1 MRQKAICHNSTDI
14 LETATPPSD
23 EHSCLVQD
31 SHPKHPHRLRRSR
44 LRASL
49 QLFNGHEMRLST
61 AALALL
67 ITTPVAAES
76 VQFPIT
82 IPQECFE
89 LAQREGVPTVI
100 ENKMQATKAKLKLA
114 QMKNSDH
121 LVRECR
127 AAVHRA
133 QQVAAAQAG
142 TPVRSQGA
150 QAGGQPG
157 FHGGFEAGARAAE
170 ARSQNN

>member
-1 MRQKAICHNSTDI
+1 
-14 LETATPPSD
+14 
-23 EHSCLVQD
+23 
-31 SHPKHPHRLRRSR
+31 
-44 LRASL
+44 
-49 QLFNGHEMRLST
+49 MRLST

-100 ENKMQATKAKLKLA
+100 ENKMQATRAKLKLA
-114 QMKNSDH
+114 QMRNSDH

-133 QQVAAAQAG
+133 QQAAAQAG
-142 TPVRSQGA
+142 TQAKSQI
-150 QAGGQPG
+150 GGQ
-157 FHGGFEAGARAAE
+157 GGFEAGVQASE
-170 ARSQNN
+170 VRSQNRP

>member
-1 MRQKAICHNSTDI
+1 
-14 LETATPPSD
+14 
-23 EHSCLVQD
+23 
-31 SHPKHPHRLRRSR
+31 
-44 LRASL
+44 
-49 QLFNGHEMRLST
+49 MRLKIAVL
-61 AALALL
+61 AAVLA
-67 ITTPVAAES
+67 TPVAAAS

-100 ENKMQATKAKLKLA
+100 ENRMQATKAKLKLA

-133 QQVAAAQAG
+133 QDTLKEAAKQA
-142 TPVRSQGA
+142 T
-150 QAGGQPG
+150 
-157 FHGGFEAGARAAE
+157 AE
-170 ARSQNN
+170 AKNQHRDLGPAIGPALASSPVP

>member
-1 MRQKAICHNSTDI
+1 M
-14 LETATPPSD
+14 L
-23 EHSCLVQD
+23 
-31 SHPKHPHRLRRSR
+31 LR
-44 LRASL
+44 
-49 QLFNGHEMRLST
+49 MT
-61 AALALL
+61 ALALL
-67 ITTPVAAES
+67 VSTPVMAQG
-76 VQFPIT
+76 VTFPVT

-133 QQVAAAQAG
+133 QQAAARAG
-142 TPVRSQGA
+142 TPARSQGA
-150 QAGGQPG
+150 HAGARPG
-157 FHGGFEAGARAAE
+157 FHGGFEAGAQAAE
-170 ARSQNN
+170 ARSQNNQP

>member
-1 MRQKAICHNSTDI
+1 
-14 LETATPPSD
+14 
-23 EHSCLVQD
+23 
-31 SHPKHPHRLRRSR
+31 
-44 LRASL
+44 
-49 QLFNGHEMRLST
+49 MRLST

-133 QQVAAAQAG
+133 QQAAAAQAG
-142 TPVRSQGA
+142 TPARSQGA
-150 QAGGQPG
+150 QAGAQPG
-157 FHGGFEAGARAAE
+157 FHGGFEAGAQAAE
-170 ARSQNN
+170 ARGQNNQP

>member
-1 MRQKAICHNSTDI
+1 MH
-14 LETATPPSD
+14 
-23 EHSCLVQD
+23 
-31 SHPKHPHRLRRSR
+31 LR
-44 LRASL
+44 
-49 QLFNGHEMRLST
+49 T

-76 VQFPIT
+76 VKFPIT

-133 QQVAAAQAG
+133 QQAVAAQAA
-142 TPVRSQGA
+142 TPARS
-150 QAGGQPG
+150 QPG
-157 FHGGFEAGARAAE
+157 FHGGFEAGAQAAE
-170 ARSQNN
+170 ARSQNHQP

>member
-1 MRQKAICHNSTDI
+1 LLGIRFASQTSRPF
-14 LETATPPSD
+14 AT
-23 EHSCLVQD
+23 LALA
-31 SHPKHPHRLRRSR
+31 RGF
-44 LRASL
+44 SL
-49 QLFNGHEMRLST
+49 QLFNGDEMRLST

-133 QQVAAAQAG
+133 QQAAAQAG
-142 TPVRSQGA
+142 TFAKSQGHAGFQAGVEAAA
-150 QAGGQPG
+150 QAGD
-157 FHGGFEAGARAAE
+157 
-170 ARSQNN
+170 ARSQNNQP

>member
-1 MRQKAICHNSTDI
+1 M
-14 LETATPPSD
+14 
-23 EHSCLVQD
+23 
-31 SHPKHPHRLRRSR
+31 RLR
-44 LRASL
+44 
-49 QLFNGHEMRLST
+49 T
-61 AALALL
+61 AALALV
-67 ITTPVAAES
+67 IATPVAAES

-100 ENKMQATKAKLKLA
+100 ENKIQATKAKLKLA

-133 QQVAAAQAG
+133 QQAVAQAG
-142 TPVRSQGA
+142 SSAKSQTGV
-150 QAGGQPG
+150 QL
-157 FHGGFEAGARAAE
+157 GFEAGIQASD
-170 ARSQNN
+170 ARSQNQP

>member
-1 MRQKAICHNSTDI
+1 
-14 LETATPPSD
+14 
-23 EHSCLVQD
+23 LVQD
-31 SHPKHPHRLRRSR
+31 SHPKHPTPFATLALASGF
-44 LRASL
+44 SL
-49 QLFNGHEMRLST
+49 QLFNGDEMRLST

-114 QMKNSDH
+114 QTKNSDH

-133 QQVAAAQAG
+133 QQAVAAQVG
-142 TPVRSQGA
+142 TSARTQLGV
-150 QAGGQPG
+150 QPG
-157 FHGGFEAGARAAE
+157 FHGGFEAGAQAAE
-170 ARSQNN
+170 ARSQNNQR

>member
-1 MRQKAICHNSTDI
+1 MNTVAWYEIRIPNIHTVF
-14 LETATPPSD
+14 ATLTFASY
-23 EHSCLVQD
+23 
-31 SHPKHPHRLRRSR
+31 
-44 LRASL
+44 SL
-49 QLFNGHEMRLST
+49 QLFNGDEMRLST

-89 LAQREGVPTVI
+89 LAHREGVPTVI
-100 ENKMQATKAKLKLA
+100 ENKMQAAKAKLKLA

-133 QQVAAAQAG
+133 RQAAAQVG
-142 TPVRSQGA
+142 TPARSQGA
-150 QAGGQPG
+150 QPG
-157 FHGGFEAGARAAE
+157 FHGGFEAGAQAAE
-170 ARSQNN
+170 ARSQNNQP

>member
-1 MRQKAICHNSTDI
+1 
-14 LETATPPSD
+14 
-23 EHSCLVQD
+23 
-31 SHPKHPHRLRRSR
+31 
-44 LRASL
+44 
-49 QLFNGHEMRLST
+49 MRLST

-76 VQFPIT
+76 VQFPVT

-100 ENKMQATKAKLKLA
+100 ENKMQAAKAKLKLA

-133 QQVAAAQAG
+133 QQAVAAQAG
-142 TPVRSQGA
+142 TPARSQGF
-150 QAGGQPG
+150 QAGTQPG
-157 FHGGFEAGARAAE
+157 FHGRFEAAAQPAE
-170 ARSQNN
+170 ARGQNNQP

>member
-1 MRQKAICHNSTDI
+1 MH
-14 LETATPPSD
+14 
-23 EHSCLVQD
+23 
-31 SHPKHPHRLRRSR
+31 LR
-44 LRASL
+44 
-49 QLFNGHEMRLST
+49 T

-76 VQFPIT
+76 VKFPIT

-133 QQVAAAQAG
+133 QEARAAQAG
-142 TPVRSQGA
+142 TPGKP
-150 QAGGQPG
+150 QAGGHAG
-157 FHGGFEAGARAAE
+157 FQAGVEAAAQGGE
-170 ARSQNN
+170 ARSQNQP

>member
-1 MRQKAICHNSTDI
+1 
-14 LETATPPSD
+14 
-23 EHSCLVQD
+23 
-31 SHPKHPHRLRRSR
+31 
-44 LRASL
+44 
-49 QLFNGHEMRLST
+49 MRLST

-100 ENKMQATKAKLKLA
+100 ENRMQATKAKLKLA

-133 QQVAAAQAG
+133 QEAAAHA
-142 TPVRSQGA
+142 T
-150 QAGGQPG
+150 
-157 FHGGFEAGARAAE
+157 AE
-170 ARSQNN
+170 AKNQNRDAGPRMAPALASSPVP